1 MIKIKMTKFNKTEE
15 IFLERVVLTLV
26 KENKKPTS
34 ENIEQAIKNIL
45 IRDRELY
52 KQKDKVC
59 KVVGGIVWNKIQKKE
74 IDRKTLN
81 SI

>member
-1 MIKIKMTKFNKTEE
+1 MTKFNKTEE